1 MAKKI
6 LVVGANGKMG
16 SMVCEVLKNYC
27 EIIKFAKGDK
37 MDKFGADLVI
47 DFGSAES
54 SVLSAEYCLKN
65 RVSLIVGST
74 GQSESELQKIRQ
86 VAKVAPFMICSNFSI
101 GVAILKK
108 CIKKILQVDV
118 SDICIFEKHHKHK
131 KDSPSGTSLEIEKVV
146 RERLGISPEMLSLRG
161 GCEVGTHSVSLY
173 FGDECI
179 EISHKAFSRR
189 AFAKGVILA
198 VKKIKNIDKTGL
210 YSFEDIMNI

>member
-118 SDICIFEKHHKHK
+118 SDICIFEKHHRAK
-131 KDSPSGTSLEIEKVV
+131 KDAPSGTAVSLEKFIKA
-146 RERLGISPEMLSLRG
+146 LSKNDVQVLSERG
-161 GCEVGTHSVSLY
+161 GEEIGTHRVDFYLGSELIS
-173 FGDECI
+173 
-179 EISHKAFSRR
+179 ISHQAFSRKVFADGVER
-189 AFAKGVILA
+189 AALFMLEQKAPKEFFFDDMV
-198 VKKIKNIDKTGL
+198 
-210 YSFEDIMNI
+210 